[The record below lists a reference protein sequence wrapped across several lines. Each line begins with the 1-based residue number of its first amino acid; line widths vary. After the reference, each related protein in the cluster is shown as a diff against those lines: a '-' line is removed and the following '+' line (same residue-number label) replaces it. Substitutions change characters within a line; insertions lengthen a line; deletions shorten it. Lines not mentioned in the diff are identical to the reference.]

1 MQADTKQYPR
11 FSVVKQDK
19 CSGWDT
25 ENPGFI
31 YWDICIKILVVVAG
45 ADSGEDRW
53 QARGG
58 NGNLSKIFL

>member
-31 YWDICIKILVVVAG
+31 YWDICIKILVVVG
-45 ADSGEDRW
+45 ART
-53 QARGG
+53 GG
-58 NGNLSKIFL
+58 KHAAETETCQNYFYE